1 MIHISS
7 VVFLVPALF
16 IQWYSWILKLYICC
30 YGLHHVVSALQW
42 GNSQLDYP
50 SGRCGNQAE
59 RRDCS
64 SSSVS
69 EGAADAL
76 ICTSQLC
83 RSTERKER
91 ATPRLPPSRE
101 CRLTTLGT
109 SVLKDSDCSCPHR
122 GQEGYRNLQIHL
134 VSSLCDNIAML
145 LYHMHHPC
153 LI

>member
-16 IQWYSWILKLYICC
+16 IQWYCWILKLYICC
-30 YGLHHVVSALQW
+30 YGLHHAVSALHS

-59 RRDCS
+59 RGDCS

-76 ICTSQLC
+76 ICTGQLC
-83 RSTERKER
+83 HSTEEC
-91 ATPRLPPSRE
+91 ATPCLPPSPE
-101 CRLTTLGT
+101 CHSNNPGHICAQGLWLFLSSQGSGRL
-109 SVLKDSDCSCPHR
+109 
-122 GQEGYRNLQIHL
+122 QE
-134 VSSLCDNIAML
+134 SSNACCFIFMW
-145 LYHMHHPC
+145 
-153 LI
+153 